1 MTQNQIVIIC
11 DVGGV
16 RTQTVRT
23 QTVVMYVHHL
33 YVFMCQLSSH
43 YGV

>member
-1 MTQNQIVIIC
+1 MQNQIVIIC

-23 QTVVMYVHHL
+23 PPICVYV
-33 YVFMCQLSSH
+33 SII
-43 YGV
+43 